1 MTVHHWI
8 RFKAQPQLCG
18 PVSVGTIEA
27 IKVLRDGLNLTLAE
41 AKAAIDSAVFDEQVG
56 RILAKTE
63 RQAHVIARQLADST
77 PGILY
82 VWTEPQQ
89 RVDDLILVIP
99 NKADPERDAVAR
111 AWEFSGGMV
120 ERIDRFWEP
129 PSLPRERVRLYGP
142 DTFALV
148 VAQKLGIELAEP
160 DPYAVVKCPA
170 ELLGRAVSVERLA
183 DAAGFSYPCFLKP
196 VVPKQFGA
204 RVFGSGEALRAETR
218 GLDDATELLR
228 SEVVSITAEAR
239 SFVLDGVVQS
249 CALYEGTGDV
259 DVAAK
264 TCERVA
270 MALELPR
277 AAVLDVGLLED
288 GRWVFIEAN
297 AAWGAGLNGCD
308 AHQVLACIATA
319 SRTL

>member
-1 MTVHHWI
+1 MTGHHWI

-18 PVSVGTIEA
+18 PVSVGTVEA
-27 IKVLRDGLNLTLAE
+27 IRMLRDRLNLNLADT
-41 AKAAIDSAVFDEQVG
+41 KAAIDSAVFDGQVG
-56 RILAKTE
+56 RILANTQ
-63 RQAHVIARQLADST
+63 RQANVIARQLADSA
-77 PGILY
+77 PGILQT
-82 VWTEPQQ
+82 WTEPQQ

-111 AWEFSGGMV
+111 AWECAGGAV
-120 ERIDRFWEP
+120 ERLDRFWEP
-129 PSLPRERVRLYGP
+129 PPLPRARVRLYGP

-148 VAQKLGIELAEP
+148 VAQKLEIEIAEP

-170 ELLGRAVSVERLA
+170 GLLGRAVSVERLA
-183 DAAGFSYPCFLKP
+183 DAAASSYPCFLKP

-204 RVFGSGEALRAETR
+204 RVFGSDEALQAETR

-228 SEVVSITAEAR
+228 SEVVSIRAEAR
-239 SFVLDGVVQS
+239 SFVLDGLVQT

-270 MALELPR
+270 MALDLPR
-277 AAVLDVGLLED
+277 ASVLDVGLLDNGE
-288 GRWVFIEAN
+288 WVFIEAN

-308 AHQVLACIATA
+308 AHQVLACIAAA